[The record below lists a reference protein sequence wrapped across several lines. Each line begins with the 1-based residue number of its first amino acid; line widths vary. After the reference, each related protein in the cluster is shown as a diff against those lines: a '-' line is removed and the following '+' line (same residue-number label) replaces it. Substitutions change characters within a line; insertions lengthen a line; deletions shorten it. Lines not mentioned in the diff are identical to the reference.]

1 MLLGLPIIVVAAVS
15 DSPKCTTFEVS
26 DAYTCTF
33 LKSSGNINC
42 NCTRSYPAFQLETVT
57 LSHRSSFT
65 SYVDAHLVKYKRKF
79 QRKSHPKNKQQKV
92 SKSEDLFSH
101 FPMKCTSIEAH
112 CTKLIKHNLM
122 F

>member
-42 NCTRSYPAFQLETVT
+42 NCTRPYPAFQREV
-57 LSHRSSFT
+57 
-65 SYVDAHLVKYKRKF
+65 
-79 QRKSHPKNKQQKV
+79 V
-92 SKSEDLFSH
+92 SACHGL
-101 FPMKCTSIEAH
+101 
-112 CTKLIKHNLM
+112 KL
-122 F
+122 